1 MKTILSTLTLLV
13 PLCLLIGCLQSVPIT
28 PGSTNTVSQVN
39 TQLIDQVRDTVIGVN
54 AASAPVNP
62 YAPIIQ
68 PVVYGLAGIITAA
81 STIVAMIKNKQKNQH
96 QDAAAALASTLV
108 KAGPVPT
115 SVLQTIQ
122 DPTAISH
129 IIDAMPK

>member
-1 MKTILSTLTLLV
+1 M
-13 PLCLLIGCLQSVPIT
+13 
-28 PGSTNTVSQVN
+28 
-39 TQLIDQVRDTVIGVN
+39 RDTVIGVN